1 MSEYVM
7 RVTIF
12 VPEAM
17 IDDANQLALC
27 LGQSA
32 ADVQTFKPAAWKD
45 AGDNRY
51 SVSSTLAKATFPEA
65 AAAALS
71 APAFAPD
78 ADLTAA
84 ERAQAALVI
93 HDPQSPVQA
102 DPSRIL
108 AVIND
113 DAQAAVA
120 IAGVA
125 PLPVEGG
132 A

>member
-1 MSEYVM
+1 MTEYVM

-17 IDDANQLALC
+17 IADANQLALC

-32 ADVQTFKPAAWKD
+32 ADVDTFGAAAWQD
-45 AGDNRY
+45 ARGNRY
-51 SVSSTLAKATFPEA
+51 AVSSTVAKAAFPA
-65 AAAALS
+65 AAAFPLT
-71 APAFAPD
+71 APEFAPG

-84 ERAQAALVI
+84 GRAQAALVI
-93 HDPQSPVQA
+93 HDPQSPLQA
-102 DPSRIL
+102 DPSRVL

-120 IAGVA
+120 IAGVSCVDA
-125 PLPVEGG
+125 EG